1 MSPNSS
7 LRNTAVTYFVEQL
20 PRTIMRPG
28 PLQQHRRAACRRDAQ
43 SCFPGLQNTS
53 KTALVF
59 RWWHLLLASL
69 WSDGSLTRV
78 GSATECSPAGRST
91 VREVLS
97 IVFYSAYSAWIA
109 HEQLIPQESSFKDQS
124 MYDIYGFL
132 NITWSNIEWIVKV
145 ATACGRLESLNA
157 QLLLSLLTSSNC
169 ECVMQISLV
178 YQQPTSDQLR
188 NNFHPI
194 FWTVIYTLQYYS
206 MRRSQDFSC
215 KSIN

>member
-20 PRTIMRPG
+20 PRTIVRPG
-28 PLQQHRRAACRRDAQ
+28 PFQQHRHAACRRDAQ

-59 RWWHLLLASL
+59 RWWHLLLVSL

-109 HEQLIPQESSFKDQS
+109 HEQLIPQEISWTNPCMIF
-124 MYDIYGFL
+124 MGFGISHGL
-132 NITWSNIEWIVKV
+132 IIIEWIVKV

-157 QLLLSLLTSSNC
+157 QLWLSLLTSSNC

-178 YQQPTSDQLR
+178 YEQPTSDQLR

-206 MRRSQDFSC
+206 MRRSQDFSS